1 MLVSVYVS
9 EDKVIETYL
18 RICCWKWQGF
28 VVKTHVLLFLLWASP
43 WDSPEESAFS
53 STDKP
58 NLQDSW
64 SVDVIEYCCL
74 GLGSSLS
81 YRYGGLVGQHE
92 AEVP

>member
-18 RICCWKWQGF
+18 WICCWRWQGF
-28 VVKTHVLLFLLWASP
+28 VLLFLLWASP
-43 WDSPEESAFS
+43 WDNPEESALS

-64 SVDVIEYCCL
+64 TGGVIKYHCL
-74 GLGSSLS
+74 GLGPNLS
-81 YRYGGLVGQHE
+81 YRYGGLVGQPE